1 MPAAVVV
8 VREATI
14 ERGTN
19 GHSFISCLPGLVGP
33 TKSSLIALLPKN
45 SHGKQLV
52 PAKHGVVLWTR
63 IHMSSTLILTMALN
77 AFITRSSLLADLPKP
92 DEYDGRLSRC
102 FAP

>member
-1 MPAAVVV
+1 MLAALVV
-8 VREATI
+8 VREVTI
-14 ERGTN
+14 ER
-19 GHSFISCLPGLVGP
+19 SCDHWHLPGLVGP